1 MLAGA
6 GFLTVILLLPAHA
19 VTLGTSVEHIGLL
32 IGLANSCTV
41 MGSILLHHFVKAYG
55 HLNGMVL
62 IHMIACLA
70 TSLIWFSANTYN
82 ALSLFTVVFCMSAGS
97 IVPMY
102 PMGQL
107 ETKDKESWLLGGAQ
121 VVKWATL
128 TTAVAIPLLKVFY
141 IDWAMFYLTSHWIK
155 PAIFLVT
162 AGFEVSLSPHFRARL

>member
-1 MLAGA
+1 
-6 GFLTVILLLPAHA
+6 
-19 VTLGTSVEHIGLL
+19 
-32 IGLANSCTV
+32 
-41 MGSILLHHFVKAYG
+41 
-55 HLNGMVL
+55 MVL

-121 VVKWATL
+121 
-128 TTAVAIPLLKVFY
+128 
-141 IDWAMFYLTSHWIK
+141 
-155 PAIFLVT
+155 
-162 AGFEVSLSPHFRARL
+162 

>member
-1 MLAGA
+1 
-6 GFLTVILLLPAHA
+6 
-19 VTLGTSVEHIGLL
+19 
-32 IGLANSCTV
+32 
-41 MGSILLHHFVKAYG
+41 
-55 HLNGMVL
+55 MVL

-82 ALSLFTVVFCMSAGS
+82 ALSLFTVVFGMSAGS

-155 PAIFLVT
+155 PAISLVT
-162 AGFEVSLSPHFRARL
+162 AGYA